1 MILVPY
7 HEAKTYIKEA
17 DVLLFRGEGLISWLI
32 KRYGSGVHSH
42 AAIAHWDGDNL
53 ECIEFR
59 EFEGG
64 RSVSLQRQVES
75 HPDNIDVF
83 RCVSNIEYNN
93 YSSDQ
98 SPSRPTFSRGGF
110 RKTSINH
117 RFSEDVAKEVT
128 DIMNGLTGLPYGWK
142 NFMKLAKHYLP
153 FCRLAEQNIKDE
165 EPTIIIRG
173 NMDDQ
178 ENIDRINMQ
187 FEIDQLKERVLC
199 LEDTNTLRDQQLHV
213 LKKFIDS
220 YLLMN
225 ININGGEHGG
235 KIGVLKI
242 PKAKK

>member
-83 RCVSNIEYNN
+83 RCASNIEYN
-93 YSSDQ
+93 Q
-98 SPSRPTFSRGGF
+98 FSAHENQDD
-110 RKTSINH
+110 SITH
-117 RFSEDVAKEVT
+117 EFSEDVAKEVA

-165 EPTIIIRG
+165 DPTNVFVCSTAVAYAYRKAHV
-173 NMDDQ
+173 DPVPYLADTAVTPA
-178 ENIDRINMQ
+178 DLARSALFKYQ
-187 FEIDQLKERVLC
+187 FTISKDW
-199 LEDTNTLRDQQLHV
+199 
-213 LKKFIDS
+213 
-220 YLLMN
+220 
-225 ININGGEHGG
+225 
-235 KIGVLKI
+235 
-242 PKAKK
+242 